1 MLVKEVKLWGWEN
14 HFILMKSLIKI
25 KELCFNGPLEKL
37 SYTPYTQPCMVMVAT
52 IITDLLKEHGIVPDY
67 TAGLSLGEY
76 SALYCAGVFKRQQVI
91 DLARFRGKVMQEA
104 VSEIESEMIAVLGM
118 KEELLQ
124 DLCHQAS
131 SLGVV
136 SISNYNCP
144 GQLVVAGEKK
154 AVEKVKE
161 LALENKARRVIA
173 LNTSGPFHTSLLKEA
188 SLALKERFKKETF
201 HEMKIP
207 VIFNTLGHEI
217 ECQSIPEILEKQV
230 NNMDIPYVLEEVK
243 DLFLS
248 DAHVLDLDVEE
259 IIPAGGDLSKYSLL
273 THISKIELQN
283 NQHIVV
289 LFVKIY
295 EDGNK
300 ERIRDFHF
308 LRYDKEKGWSEKRLR
323 NNVYFFEDISR
334 EWPSCWNDRT
344 VGAFKIT
351 R

>member
-1 MLVKEVKLWGWEN
+1 MKLG
-14 HFILMKSLIKI
+14 IIYAGQGSQVVGMGKSFYPREIFDQNEDL

-52 IITDLLKEHGIVPDY
+52 IITDLLKEQGIVPDY

-76 SALYCAGVFKRQQVI
+76 SALYCAGVFERQQVI

-104 VSEIESEMIAVLGM
+104 VSGIESEMIAVLGM

-124 DLCHQAS
+124 DL
-131 SLGVV
+131 LGVV

-154 AVEKVKE
+154 AVENVKE
-161 LALENKARRVIA
+161 LALENKARRVIS

-217 ECQSIPEILEKQV
+217 EDQSIPEILEKQV
-230 NNMDIPYVLEEVK
+230 MSP
-243 DLFLS
+243 
-248 DAHVLDLDVEE
+248 
-259 IIPAGGDLSKYSLL
+259 
-273 THISKIELQN
+273 
-283 NQHIVV
+283 
-289 LFVKIY
+289 
-295 EDGNK
+295 
-300 ERIRDFHF
+300 
-308 LRYDKEKGWSEKRLR
+308 
-323 NNVYFFEDISR
+323 VYFEKSIRYMIDQGVDTIIEVGPGKVLSGFVRKIDRSIQLYQIEDMESLKK
-334 EWPSCWNDRT
+334 T
-344 VGAFKIT
+344 VKALKGE
-351 R
+351 

>member
-1 MLVKEVKLWGWEN
+1 MKLG
-14 HFILMKSLIKI
+14 IIYAGQGSQVVGMGKSFYPHEIFDQNEDL

-37 SYTPYTQPCMVMVAT
+37 SYTPYTKPCMLMVAT
-52 IITDLLKEHGIVPDY
+52 IITDLLKEHGIVP
-67 TAGLSLGEY
+67 
-76 SALYCAGVFKRQQVI
+76 AGVFKRQQVI

-217 ECQSIPEILEKQV
+217 EYQSIPEILEKQV
-230 NNMDIPYVLEEVK
+230 MSP
-243 DLFLS
+243 
-248 DAHVLDLDVEE
+248 
-259 IIPAGGDLSKYSLL
+259 
-273 THISKIELQN
+273 
-283 NQHIVV
+283 
-289 LFVKIY
+289 
-295 EDGNK
+295 
-300 ERIRDFHF
+300 
-308 LRYDKEKGWSEKRLR
+308 
-323 NNVYFFEDISR
+323 VYFEKSIRYMIDQGVDTIIEVGPGKVLSGFVRKIDRSIQLYQIEDMESLKK
-334 EWPSCWNDRT
+334 T
-344 VGAFKIT
+344 VKALKGE
-351 R
+351 

>member
-1 MLVKEVKLWGWEN
+1 MKLG
-14 HFILMKSLIKI
+14 IIYAGQGSQVVGMGKSFYPHEIFDQNEDL

-217 ECQSIPEILEKQV
+217 ECQ
-230 NNMDIPYVLEEVK
+230 
-243 DLFLS
+243 
-248 DAHVLDLDVEE
+248 
-259 IIPAGGDLSKYSLL
+259 
-273 THISKIELQN
+273 
-283 NQHIVV
+283 
-289 LFVKIY
+289 
-295 EDGNK
+295 
-300 ERIRDFHF
+300 
-308 LRYDKEKGWSEKRLR
+308 
-323 NNVYFFEDISR
+323 
-334 EWPSCWNDRT
+334 
-344 VGAFKIT
+344 
-351 R
+351 

>member
-1 MLVKEVKLWGWEN
+1 MKLG
-14 HFILMKSLIKI
+14 IIYAGQGSQVVGMGKSFYPREIFDQNEDL

-124 DLCHQAS
+124 DL
-131 SLGVV
+131 
-136 SISNYNCP
+136 
-144 GQLVVAGEKK
+144 
-154 AVEKVKE
+154 
-161 LALENKARRVIA
+161 
-173 LNTSGPFHTSLLKEA
+173 LKEA

-217 ECQSIPEILEKQV
+217 EYQSIPEILEKQV
-230 NNMDIPYVLEEVK
+230 MSP
-243 DLFLS
+243 
-248 DAHVLDLDVEE
+248 
-259 IIPAGGDLSKYSLL
+259 
-273 THISKIELQN
+273 
-283 NQHIVV
+283 
-289 LFVKIY
+289 
-295 EDGNK
+295 
-300 ERIRDFHF
+300 
-308 LRYDKEKGWSEKRLR
+308 
-323 NNVYFFEDISR
+323 VYFEKSIRYMIDQGVDTIIEVGPGKVLSGFVRKIDRSIQLYQIEDMESLKK
-334 EWPSCWNDRT
+334 T
-344 VGAFKIT
+344 VKALKGE
-351 R
+351 

>member
-1 MLVKEVKLWGWEN
+1 MKLG
-14 HFILMKSLIKI
+14 IIYAGQGSQVVGMGKSFYPREIFDQNEDL

-154 AVEKVKE
+154 AVSLGITDTAVTMAAKSHLRILRPVLLCVATNDALGASAQNIGRLLNTKNIYFVPLKQDDCIKKPNSLVADFDKLEDCVT
-161 LALENKARRVIA
+161 LALQGKQHQ
-173 LNTSGPFHTSLLKEA
+173 P
-188 SLALKERFKKETF
+188 
-201 HEMKIP
+201 
-207 VIFNTLGHEI
+207 IFL
-217 ECQSIPEILEKQV
+217 
-230 NNMDIPYVLEEVK
+230 
-243 DLFLS
+243 
-248 DAHVLDLDVEE
+248 
-259 IIPAGGDLSKYSLL
+259 
-273 THISKIELQN
+273 
-283 NQHIVV
+283 
-289 LFVKIY
+289 
-295 EDGNK
+295 
-300 ERIRDFHF
+300 
-308 LRYDKEKGWSEKRLR
+308 
-323 NNVYFFEDISR
+323 
-334 EWPSCWNDRT
+334 
-344 VGAFKIT
+344 
-351 R
+351 

>member
-1 MLVKEVKLWGWEN
+1 MKLG
-14 HFILMKSLIKI
+14 IIYAGQGSQVVGMGKSFYPREIFDQNEDL

-52 IITDLLKEHGIVPDY
+52 IITDLLKEQGIVPDY

-76 SALYCAGVFKRQQVI
+76 SALYCAGVVERKQVI
-91 DLARFRGKVMQEA
+91 DLARFRG
-104 VSEIESEMIAVLGM
+104 IESEMIAVLGM

-131 SLGVV
+131 SLGIV

-161 LALENKARRVIA
+161 LALENKARRVIS

-217 ECQSIPEILEKQV
+217 EDQSIPEILEKQV
-230 NNMDIPYVLEEVK
+230 MSP
-243 DLFLS
+243 
-248 DAHVLDLDVEE
+248 
-259 IIPAGGDLSKYSLL
+259 
-273 THISKIELQN
+273 
-283 NQHIVV
+283 
-289 LFVKIY
+289 
-295 EDGNK
+295 
-300 ERIRDFHF
+300 
-308 LRYDKEKGWSEKRLR
+308 
-323 NNVYFFEDISR
+323 VYFEKSIRYMINQGVDTIIEVGPGKVLSGFVRKIDRSIQLYQIEDMESLKK
-334 EWPSCWNDRT
+334 T
-344 VGAFKIT
+344 VKALKGE
-351 R
+351 

>member
-1 MLVKEVKLWGWEN
+1 MKLG
-14 HFILMKSLIKI
+14 IIYAGQGSQVVGMGKSFYPHEIFDQNEDL

-37 SYTPYTQPCMVMVAT
+37 SYTPYTQPCMVMV
-52 IITDLLKEHGIVPDY
+52 
-67 TAGLSLGEY
+67 
-76 SALYCAGVFKRQQVI
+76 

-230 NNMDIPYVLEEVK
+230 MSP
-243 DLFLS
+243 
-248 DAHVLDLDVEE
+248 
-259 IIPAGGDLSKYSLL
+259 
-273 THISKIELQN
+273 
-283 NQHIVV
+283 
-289 LFVKIY
+289 
-295 EDGNK
+295 
-300 ERIRDFHF
+300 
-308 LRYDKEKGWSEKRLR
+308 
-323 NNVYFFEDISR
+323 VYFEKSIRYMIDQGVDTIIEVGPGKVLSGFVRKIDRSIQLYQIEDMESLKK
-334 EWPSCWNDRT
+334 T
-344 VGAFKIT
+344 VKALKGE
-351 R
+351 

>member
-1 MLVKEVKLWGWEN
+1 MKLG
-14 HFILMKSLIKI
+14 IIYAGQGSQVVGMGKSFYPHEIFDQNEDL

-37 SYTPYTQPCMVMVAT
+37 SYTPYTQPC
-52 IITDLLKEHGIVPDY
+52 IKEHGIVPDY

-217 ECQSIPEILEKQV
+217 EYQSIPEILEKQV
-230 NNMDIPYVLEEVK
+230 MSP
-243 DLFLS
+243 
-248 DAHVLDLDVEE
+248 
-259 IIPAGGDLSKYSLL
+259 
-273 THISKIELQN
+273 
-283 NQHIVV
+283 
-289 LFVKIY
+289 
-295 EDGNK
+295 
-300 ERIRDFHF
+300 
-308 LRYDKEKGWSEKRLR
+308 
-323 NNVYFFEDISR
+323 VYFEKSIRYMIDQGVDTIIEAGPGKVLSGFVRKI
-334 EWPSCWNDRT
+334 DRSIQLYQIENMESLKKT
-344 VGAFKIT
+344 VKALKGE
-351 R
+351 

>member
-1 MLVKEVKLWGWEN
+1 MKLG
-14 HFILMKSLIKI
+14 IIYAGQGSQVVGMGKSFYPHEIFDQNEDL

-217 ECQSIPEILEKQV
+217 EYQAIPEILEKQV
-230 NNMDIPYVLEEVK
+230 MSP
-243 DLFLS
+243 
-248 DAHVLDLDVEE
+248 
-259 IIPAGGDLSKYSLL
+259 
-273 THISKIELQN
+273 
-283 NQHIVV
+283 
-289 LFVKIY
+289 
-295 EDGNK
+295 
-300 ERIRDFHF
+300 
-308 LRYDKEKGWSEKRLR
+308 
-323 NNVYFFEDISR
+323 VYFEKSIRYMIDQGVDTIIEVGPGKVLSGFVRKIDRSIQLYQIEDMESLKK
-334 EWPSCWNDRT
+334 T
-344 VGAFKIT
+344 VKALKGE
-351 R
+351 

>member
-1 MLVKEVKLWGWEN
+1 MKLG
-14 HFILMKSLIKI
+14 IIYAGQGSQVVGMGKSFYPREIFDQNEDL

-52 IITDLLKEHGIVPDY
+52 IITDLLKEQGIVPDY

-76 SALYCAGVFKRQQVI
+76 SALYCAGVFERKQVI

-104 VSEIESEMIAVLGM
+104 VSGIESEMIAVLGM

-154 AVEKVKE
+154 AVENVKE
-161 LALENKARRVIA
+161 LALENKARRVI
-173 LNTSGPFHTSLLKEA
+173 
-188 SLALKERFKKETF
+188 ALKERFKKETF

-217 ECQSIPEILEKQV
+217 EDQSIPEILEKQV
-230 NNMDIPYVLEEVK
+230 MSP
-243 DLFLS
+243 
-248 DAHVLDLDVEE
+248 
-259 IIPAGGDLSKYSLL
+259 
-273 THISKIELQN
+273 
-283 NQHIVV
+283 
-289 LFVKIY
+289 
-295 EDGNK
+295 
-300 ERIRDFHF
+300 
-308 LRYDKEKGWSEKRLR
+308 
-323 NNVYFFEDISR
+323 VYFEKSIRYMIDQGVDTIIEVGPGKVLSGFVRKIDRSIQLYQIEDMESLKK
-334 EWPSCWNDRT
+334 T
-344 VGAFKIT
+344 VKALKGE
-351 R
+351 

>member
-1 MLVKEVKLWGWEN
+1 MKLG
-14 HFILMKSLIKI
+14 IIYAGQGSQVVGMGKSFYPREIFDQNEDL

-52 IITDLLKEHGIVPDY
+52 IITDLLKEYGIVPDY

-207 VIFNTLGHEI
+207 VIFNTLDHEI

-230 NNMDIPYVLEEVK
+230 MSP
-243 DLFLS
+243 
-248 DAHVLDLDVEE
+248 
-259 IIPAGGDLSKYSLL
+259 
-273 THISKIELQN
+273 
-283 NQHIVV
+283 
-289 LFVKIY
+289 
-295 EDGNK
+295 
-300 ERIRDFHF
+300 
-308 LRYDKEKGWSEKRLR
+308 
-323 NNVYFFEDISR
+323 VYFEKSIRYMIDQGVDTIIEVGPGKVLSGFVRKIDRSIQLYQIEDMESLKK
-334 EWPSCWNDRT
+334 T
-344 VGAFKIT
+344 VKALKGE
-351 R
+351 

>member
-1 MLVKEVKLWGWEN
+1 MKLG
-14 HFILMKSLIKI
+14 IIYAGQGSQVVGMGKSFYPHEIFDQNEDL

-207 VIFNTLGHEI
+207 VIFNILGHEI

-230 NNMDIPYVLEEVK
+230 MSP
-243 DLFLS
+243 
-248 DAHVLDLDVEE
+248 
-259 IIPAGGDLSKYSLL
+259 
-273 THISKIELQN
+273 
-283 NQHIVV
+283 
-289 LFVKIY
+289 
-295 EDGNK
+295 
-300 ERIRDFHF
+300 
-308 LRYDKEKGWSEKRLR
+308 
-323 NNVYFFEDISR
+323 VYFEKSIRYMIDQGVDTIIEVGPGKVLSGFVRKIDRSIQLYQIEDMESLKK
-334 EWPSCWNDRT
+334 T
-344 VGAFKIT
+344 VKALKGE
-351 R
+351 

>member
-1 MLVKEVKLWGWEN
+1 MKLG
-14 HFILMKSLIKI
+14 IIYAGQGSQVVGMGKSFYPREIFDQNEDL

-76 SALYCAGVFKRQQVI
+76 SALYCAGVFERKQVI

-104 VSEIESEMIAVLGM
+104 VSGIESEMIAVLGM

-131 SLGVV
+131 SLGIV

-161 LALENKARRVIA
+161 LALENKARRVIS

-188 SLALKERFKKETF
+188 SLALKERFKKEIF

-207 VIFNTLGHEI
+207 VIFNTLGHEN
-217 ECQSIPEILEKQV
+217 EDQSIPEILEKQV
-230 NNMDIPYVLEEVK
+230 MSP
-243 DLFLS
+243 
-248 DAHVLDLDVEE
+248 
-259 IIPAGGDLSKYSLL
+259 
-273 THISKIELQN
+273 
-283 NQHIVV
+283 
-289 LFVKIY
+289 
-295 EDGNK
+295 
-300 ERIRDFHF
+300 
-308 LRYDKEKGWSEKRLR
+308 
-323 NNVYFFEDISR
+323 VYFEKSIRYMIDQGVDTIIEVGPGKVLSGFVRKIDRSIQLYQIEDMESLKK
-334 EWPSCWNDRT
+334 T
-344 VGAFKIT
+344 VKALKGE
-351 R
+351 

>member
-1 MLVKEVKLWGWEN
+1 MKLG
-14 HFILMKSLIKI
+14 IIYAGQGSQVVGMGKSFYPREIFDQNEDL

-188 SLALKERFKKETF
+188 SLALKERFKKETV

-217 ECQSIPEILEKQV
+217 EDQSIPEILEKQV
-230 NNMDIPYVLEEVK
+230 MSP
-243 DLFLS
+243 
-248 DAHVLDLDVEE
+248 
-259 IIPAGGDLSKYSLL
+259 
-273 THISKIELQN
+273 
-283 NQHIVV
+283 
-289 LFVKIY
+289 
-295 EDGNK
+295 
-300 ERIRDFHF
+300 
-308 LRYDKEKGWSEKRLR
+308 
-323 NNVYFFEDISR
+323 VYFEKSIRYMIDQGVDTIIEVGPGKVLSGFVRKIDRSIQLYQIEDMESLKK
-334 EWPSCWNDRT
+334 T
-344 VGAFKIT
+344 VKALKGE
-351 R
+351 

>member
-1 MLVKEVKLWGWEN
+1 MKLG
-14 HFILMKSLIKI
+14 IIYAGQVVGMGKSFYPREIFDQNEDL

-76 SALYCAGVFKRQQVI
+76 SALYCAGVFKR
-91 DLARFRGKVMQEA
+91 QEA

-217 ECQSIPEILEKQV
+217 EYQSIPEILEKQV
-230 NNMDIPYVLEEVK
+230 MSP
-243 DLFLS
+243 
-248 DAHVLDLDVEE
+248 
-259 IIPAGGDLSKYSLL
+259 
-273 THISKIELQN
+273 
-283 NQHIVV
+283 
-289 LFVKIY
+289 
-295 EDGNK
+295 
-300 ERIRDFHF
+300 
-308 LRYDKEKGWSEKRLR
+308 
-323 NNVYFFEDISR
+323 VYFEKSIRYMIDQGVDTIIEVGPGKVLSGFVRKIDRSIQLYQIEDMESLKK
-334 EWPSCWNDRT
+334 T
-344 VGAFKIT
+344 VKALKGE
-351 R
+351 

>member
-1 MLVKEVKLWGWEN
+1 MKLG
-14 HFILMKSLIKI
+14 IIYAGQGSQVVGMGKSFYPREIFDQNEDL

-207 VIFNTLGHEI
+207 VIFNTLDHEI
-217 ECQSIPEILEKQV
+217 EYQSIPEILEKQV
-230 NNMDIPYVLEEVK
+230 MSP
-243 DLFLS
+243 
-248 DAHVLDLDVEE
+248 
-259 IIPAGGDLSKYSLL
+259 
-273 THISKIELQN
+273 
-283 NQHIVV
+283 
-289 LFVKIY
+289 
-295 EDGNK
+295 
-300 ERIRDFHF
+300 
-308 LRYDKEKGWSEKRLR
+308 
-323 NNVYFFEDISR
+323 VYFEKSIRYMIDQGVDTIIEVGPGKVLSGFVRKIDRSIQLYQIEDMESLKK
-334 EWPSCWNDRT
+334 T
-344 VGAFKIT
+344 VKALKGE
-351 R
+351 

>member
-1 MLVKEVKLWGWEN
+1 MKLG
-14 HFILMKSLIKI
+14 IIYAGLGCQVVGMGKSFYPREIFDLNEDL
-25 KELCFNGPLEKL
+25 KELCFNGPLENL

-52 IITDLLKEHGIVPDY
+52 IITDLLKEQGIVPDY

-118 KEELLQ
+118 KEDLLQ

-161 LALENKARRVIA
+161 LALENKARRVIS

-188 SLALKERFKKETF
+188 SIALKERFKKETF

-207 VIFNTLGHEI
+207 VIFNTLGLEI
-217 ECQSIPEILEKQV
+217 EDQSIPEILEKQV
-230 NNMDIPYVLEEVK
+230 MSP
-243 DLFLS
+243 
-248 DAHVLDLDVEE
+248 
-259 IIPAGGDLSKYSLL
+259 
-273 THISKIELQN
+273 
-283 NQHIVV
+283 
-289 LFVKIY
+289 
-295 EDGNK
+295 
-300 ERIRDFHF
+300 
-308 LRYDKEKGWSEKRLR
+308 
-323 NNVYFFEDISR
+323 VYFEKSIRYMIDQGVDTIIEVGPGKVLSGFVRKIDRSIQLYQIEDMESLKQ
-334 EWPSCWNDRT
+334 T
-344 VGAFKIT
+344 VKALKGELNEIRK
-351 R
+351 

>member
-1 MLVKEVKLWGWEN
+1 MKLG
-14 HFILMKSLIKI
+14 IIYAGQGSQVVGMGKSFYPREIFDQNEDL
-25 KELCFNGPLEKL
+25 KELSFNGPLEKL

-76 SALYCAGVFKRQQVI
+76 SALYCAGVFERKQVI

-104 VSEIESEMIAVLGM
+104 VSGIESEMIAVLGM

-161 LALENKARRVIA
+161 LALENKARRVIS

-207 VIFNTLGHEI
+207 VIFNTLG
-217 ECQSIPEILEKQV
+217 Q
-230 NNMDIPYVLEEVK
+230 
-243 DLFLS
+243 
-248 DAHVLDLDVEE
+248 
-259 IIPAGGDLSKYSLL
+259 
-273 THISKIELQN
+273 
-283 NQHIVV
+283 
-289 LFVKIY
+289 
-295 EDGNK
+295 
-300 ERIRDFHF
+300 
-308 LRYDKEKGWSEKRLR
+308 
-323 NNVYFFEDISR
+323 
-334 EWPSCWNDRT
+334 
-344 VGAFKIT
+344 
-351 R
+351 

>member
-1 MLVKEVKLWGWEN
+1 MKLG
-14 HFILMKSLIKI
+14 IIYAGQGSQVVGMGKSFYPREIFDQNEDL

-37 SYTPYTQPCMVMVAT
+37 SYTPYTQPCMVMVAI

-207 VIFNTLGHEI
+207 VFFNTLGHEI

-230 NNMDIPYVLEEVK
+230 MSP
-243 DLFLS
+243 
-248 DAHVLDLDVEE
+248 
-259 IIPAGGDLSKYSLL
+259 
-273 THISKIELQN
+273 
-283 NQHIVV
+283 
-289 LFVKIY
+289 
-295 EDGNK
+295 
-300 ERIRDFHF
+300 
-308 LRYDKEKGWSEKRLR
+308 
-323 NNVYFFEDISR
+323 VYFEKSIRYMIDQGVDTIIEVGPGKVLSGFVRKIDRSIQLYQIEDMESLKK
-334 EWPSCWNDRT
+334 T
-344 VGAFKIT
+344 VKALKGE
-351 R
+351 